1 MYAGGKSHQT
11 IAPFIKQI
19 GDRKKLFIA
28 SKVHMAPHAATPD
41 KFRSNFDK
49 SLADLETD
57 YLDLFYM
64 HMAHDKAYL
73 TPEILK
79 MAEGLKKEGKIRF
92 FGFTAHDA
100 VPEML
105 QAGAALGGGIDAIM
119 FRYNFRQY
127 GDKEL
132 NMAMDACKKAGIG
145 LIAMKTLGSIP
156 DDAEEALKFK
166 SDEFTLTQ
174 AKLKAVWADERID
187 AVCSQMS
194 SVEHVMENT
203 AAAMSPVKLSM
214 NDFVQL
220 NRFAARTSPQYC
232 TGCSHLCESKVD
244 CNLRIA
250 DTLRYLMYHDA
261 YGEKESARQLYSA
274 LADCEETFPV
284 LIWRPLPPLARKA
297 SISQIVF
304 CRRNAPFPHKG
315 QCPASQR
322 PCIALKKQRSRFR
335 CYTEAASQKI
345 TWTSRRGHQAKSAY
359 PILHR
364 YPHRIILQTHPE
376 PAPEDV
382 FPCPPFFSENSN
394 ESQKLA
400 PLRSATDSVLG
411 IRHWLG
417 AYGS

>member
-1 MYAGGKSHQT
+1 MEKKGLPRREFMKGALASGAGLTLATSSHTAKAQEPAAPEKPQKVPRKMLGKTGVSIPILLMGCCQTLDPKYDKRLHRAYQFGVDFLDTAQMYAGGKSHQT

-41 KFRSNFDK
+41 KFRSNLDK
-49 SLADLETD
+49 CLADLETD

-79 MAEGLKKEGKIRF
+79 MAEELKKEGKIRF

-214 NDFVQL
+214 TDFVQL

-274 LADCEETFPV
+274 LADCERDFSG
-284 LIWRPLPPLARKA
+284 IDLAA
-297 SISQIVF
+297 
-304 CRRNAPFPHKG
+304 ATAA
-315 QCPASQR
+315 CPQGINIANRLLQAQR
-322 PCIALKKQRSRFR
+322 TL
-335 CYTEAASQKI
+335 
-345 TWTSRRGHQAKSAY
+345 SA
-359 PILHR
+359 
-364 YPHRIILQTHPE
+364 
-376 PAPEDV
+376 
-382 FPCPPFFSENSN
+382 
-394 ESQKLA
+394 
-400 PLRSATDSVLG
+400 
-411 IRHWLG
+411 
-417 AYGS
+417 